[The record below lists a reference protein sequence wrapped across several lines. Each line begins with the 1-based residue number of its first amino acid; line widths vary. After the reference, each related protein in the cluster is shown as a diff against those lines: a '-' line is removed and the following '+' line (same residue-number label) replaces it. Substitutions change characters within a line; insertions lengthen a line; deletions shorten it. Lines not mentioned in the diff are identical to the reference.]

1 MSAPPPGRWCT
12 FPSPYLSA
20 RTRLF
25 CFPYAG
31 GGASAYFSWA
41 DDLRRRGVELCA
53 LQPPGRE
60 ARLAERPHVRLEVLV
75 EEITA
80 AVKPLL
86 RGRVCFFGHSFGALV
101 AFEVA
106 RLLRR
111 RGLPTPAYLCVSGAR
126 PPDTPRHHPEPLRL
140 LSDAEFMQAVS
151 ARYGGI
157 PSAVLAQQE
166 LVDIVLPALR
176 ADLTMFETYVYHH
189 EPPLE
194 CPIAAFAGRDDR
206 NVDDSML
213 ARWEAHTRGRFTMTR
228 FPGGHFFLQ
237 QERAALLAAMTPAL
251 AGP

>member
-1 MSAPPPGRWCT
+1 MTASPPGRWCA

-31 GGASAYFSWA
+31 GGASGYFPWA
-41 DDLRRRGVELCA
+41 ADLRPRGVEVCA

-60 ARLAERPHVRLEVLV
+60 TRLAERPHTRLDDMV

-80 AVKPLL
+80 AMKPLL
-86 RGRVCFFGHSFGALV
+86 RGRFCFFGHSFGALV

-111 RGLPTPAYLCVSGAR
+111 RGLPTPVHFFASGAR
-126 PPDTPRHHPEPLRL
+126 PPDTPRHGLEPLRL
-140 LSDAEFMQAVS
+140 LPDAEFMQAV
-151 ARYGGI
+151 ARRYGGI
-157 PSAVLAQQE
+157 PPALLENRE
-166 LVDIVLPALR
+166 LSDIFLPGLR

-189 EPPLE
+189 EPPLD

-206 NVDDSML
+206 NVDESML
-213 ARWEAHTRGRFTMTR
+213 AGWKGHTRDRFTSAV

-237 QERAALLAAMTPAL
+237 QERAALLAALTPAL